1 MTRRKLYLIG
11 LLLTLVCT
19 ISWATDGPTNAKVL
33 EFYAGANG
41 LKGSALKTKMYELIN
56 PNGRKNA
63 LGEVMSTLSYNDLI
77 DAYATTDLKPDGE
90 HIWDMYSNV
99 TNYKPS
105 DNGSSFKKEGDGY
118 NREHSVPQSWF
129 DEKTPMRCDLFHV
142 VPTDGYVNNTRNSY
156 IFYTVTNIDEDK
168 CSANK
173 FSKFGT
179 STVNGKSGEKVFEP
193 DDEYKGDF
201 ARIYFYMV
209 TAYEAT
215 AAASFRSTNGS
226 ATVEIFQNNEYKPI
240 QDWYLSMLM
249 EWAKNDPVSE
259 KEIKRN
265 NAVYTK
271 QHNRNP
277 FVDYPGLEDLIWGN
291 NTQTAFDYYNYTN
304 PYGNGGGSGE
314 ETDSYVFDKVTTTDQ
329 LVAGRK
335 YLIVC
340 ESKQY
345 AMSANASTGNYR
357 TNALVTLGNN
367 QISLKK
373 INTNSTPHTFTLGG
387 TTGAWTFYDDK
398 ENVYLALTSNSNALN
413 SSASNTSNNETWKIN
428 IGSSTTT
435 IQNNNFTSRYIQYNA
450 SSPRFACYT
459 SSQQAVALYVQ
470 QQPSDDPSDCGLAYK
485 KTTATATYGENFT
498 EPTLTNPYNVSVT
511 FSSSDISVA
520 NIDANTGKVTIKKPG
535 TTTITASF
543 AGNEYYTSKNVSYTL
558 TVEKGEVNLAYS
570 ATTAT
575 VTLGEGLIA
584 PVLKNPN
591 NVAPITYSS
600 SNKSVAT
607 IDASGNVSILAT
619 GTTTITA
626 SFAGNTNYQS
636 GSASYVLTV
645 SKQQPVGKYYFAETF
660 DKCKREGGNDE
671 KWSGSIDNQS
681 IESNPNSYTDNA
693 GWKFIKGFEAN
704 KCIKLG
710 TTSSKG
716 SATTPTIKGLNGKT
730 ETLHFKAAAWNGKDE
745 GTTLNITGTGC
756 KLSTS
761 SVTLEKGKWTEYS
774 INITGTAD
782 EVKITFESDT
792 SNNFESDMSNNRFF
806 LDEVNIPNTTAS
818 TLRGDINGD
827 DEVSV
832 EDLTRLVDI
841 LLGNTTD
848 TNGSADVND
857 DGKVNSEDIGPL
869 VDIILGRAS

>member
-63 LGEVMSTLSYNDLI
+63 LGEVMSTPSYDGLWN
-77 DAYATTDLKPDGE
+77 AYKTTDVTAQGY
-90 HIWDMYSNV
+90 IWDMYSNV
-99 TNYKPS
+99 TKYTPGGNAQGANYS
-105 DNGSSFKKEGDGY
+105 GEGDSY

-129 DEKTPMRCDLFHV
+129 GGSSPMVSDLFHV
-142 VPTDGYVNNTRNSY
+142 VPVDGYINNTRDSY
-156 IFYTVTNIDEDK
+156 IFYKVTKIDENK
-168 CSANK
+168 CSKNM

-193 DDEYKGDF
+193 NDEYKGDF

-209 TAYEAT
+209 TAYQAT
-215 AAASFRSTNGS
+215 AASSFRSTKGS
-226 ATVEIFQNNEYKPI
+226 ATVEIFRDNEYKPF
-240 QDWYLSMLM
+240 QDWYLTMLM

-265 NAVYTK
+265 NAVYTFQK
-271 QHNRNP
+271 NRNP

-291 NTQTAFDYYNYTN
+291 NTATSFDYSNYTN
-304 PYGNGGGSGE
+304 PYGNGS
-314 ETDSYVFDKVTTTDQ
+314 S
-329 LVAGRK
+329 
-335 YLIVC
+335 
-340 ESKQY
+340 
-345 AMSANASTGNYR
+345 
-357 TNALVTLGNN
+357 
-367 QISLKK
+367 
-373 INTNSTPHTFTLGG
+373 GG
-387 TTGAWTFYDDK
+387 T
-398 ENVYLALTSNSNALN
+398 
-413 SSASNTSNNETWKIN
+413 
-428 IGSSTTT
+428 
-435 IQNNNFTSRYIQYNA
+435 
-450 SSPRFACYT
+450 P
-459 SSQQAVALYVQ
+459 
-470 QQPSDDPSDCGLAYK
+470 DDPTACGLAYSN
-485 KTTATATYGENFT
+485 TTATAILGATFNA
-498 EPTLTNPYNVSVT
+498 PT
-511 FSSSDISVA
+511 
-520 NIDANTGKVTIKKPG
+520 
-535 TTTITASF
+535 
-543 AGNEYYTSKNVSYTL
+543 
-558 TVEKGEVNLAYS
+558 
-570 ATTAT
+570 
-575 VTLGEGLIA
+575 
-584 PVLKNPN
+584 LKNPN

-660 DKCKREGGNDE
+660 DKCEEKGGNDYIWNE
-671 KWSGSIDNQS
+671 NTAKPV
-681 IESNPNSYTDNA
+681 ESKNTDNT
-693 GWKFIKGFEAN
+693 GWTFTKGYIAKE
-704 KCIKLG
+704 CIKLG
-710 TTSSKG
+710 TGSSKG
-716 SATTPTIKGLNGKT
+716 SATTPAIKGLNGKT

-756 KLSTS
+756 KLSSS
-761 SVTLEKGKWTEYS
+761 SVTLVKGKWTEYS

-782 EVKITFESDT
+782 EVKITFESDK
-792 SNNFESDMSNNRFF
+792 SSNNRFF

-818 TLRGDINGD
+818 TLRGDVNGD
-827 DEVSV
+827 GEVSV

>member
-63 LGEVMSTLSYNDLI
+63 LGEVMSTPSYDGLWN
-77 DAYATTDLKPDGE
+77 AYKKTDVTPQGY
-90 HIWDMYSNV
+90 IWDMYSNV
-99 TNYKPS
+99 TKYTPGGNAQGANYS
-105 DNGSSFKKEGDGY
+105 GEGDSY

-129 DEKTPMRCDLFHV
+129 GGSSPMVSDLFHV
-142 VPTDGYVNNTRNSY
+142 VPVDGYINNTRDSY
-156 IFYTVTNIDEDK
+156 IFYKVTKIDENK
-168 CSANK
+168 CSKNM

-193 DDEYKGDF
+193 NDEYKGDF

-209 TAYEAT
+209 TAYQ
-215 AAASFRSTNGS
+215 AAAASSFRSTKGN
-226 ATVEIFQNNEYKPI
+226 ATVEIFKDDEYKPF
-240 QDWYLSMLM
+240 QDWYLTMLM

-259 KEIKRN
+259 KEINRN
-265 NAVYTK
+265 NAVYTFQK
-271 QHNRNP
+271 NRNP
-277 FVDYPGLEDLIWGN
+277 FVDYPGLEDLIWGK
-291 NTQTAFDYYNYTN
+291 NTATSFDYANYTN
-304 PYGNGGGSGE
+304 PYGNGS
-314 ETDSYVFDKVTTTDQ
+314 S
-329 LVAGRK
+329 
-335 YLIVC
+335 
-340 ESKQY
+340 
-345 AMSANASTGNYR
+345 
-357 TNALVTLGNN
+357 
-367 QISLKK
+367 
-373 INTNSTPHTFTLGG
+373 GG
-387 TTGAWTFYDDK
+387 T
-398 ENVYLALTSNSNALN
+398 
-413 SSASNTSNNETWKIN
+413 
-428 IGSSTTT
+428 
-435 IQNNNFTSRYIQYNA
+435 
-450 SSPRFACYT
+450 P
-459 SSQQAVALYVQ
+459 
-470 QQPSDDPSDCGLAYK
+470 DDPTACGLAYSS
-485 KTTATATYGENFT
+485 TTATAILGATYNA
-498 EPTLTNPYNVSVT
+498 PT
-511 FSSSDISVA
+511 
-520 NIDANTGKVTIKKPG
+520 
-535 TTTITASF
+535 
-543 AGNEYYTSKNVSYTL
+543 
-558 TVEKGEVNLAYS
+558 
-570 ATTAT
+570 
-575 VTLGEGLIA
+575 
-584 PVLKNPN
+584 LKNPN

-645 SKQQPVGKYYFAETF
+645 SKQQTVGKYYFAETF
-660 DKCKREGGNDE
+660 DKCNGLGGND
-671 KWSGSIDNQS
+671 KNWSGSIASTS
-681 IESNPNSYTDNA
+681 IESKPDTYTDNA
-693 GWKFIKGFEAN
+693 GWKFIKGFEAS

-710 TTSSKG
+710 TGSSKG

-730 ETLHFKAAAWNGKDE
+730 ETLHFKAAAWDYDKE

-761 SVTLEKGKWTEYS
+761 SVTLVKGKWTEYY

-782 EVKITFESDT
+782 EVKITFESDK
-792 SNNFESDMSNNRFF
+792 SSNNRFF

-869 VDIILGRAS
+869 VDIILERAS